1 MSPPLIAVFNGP
13 NLNLLG
19 LREPALYGADTLDD
33 VEALC
38 AEAGEE
44 LGLAIDFRQTNLEGE
59 LVTWVQE
66 CRGRAAGIVIN
77 PAAYTHTSI
86 ALMDALAAVAL
97 PQGIPIIEVHLT
109 NIHKREAFRHV
120 SYVSRV
126 ADGVICG
133 FGPAGYALG
142 LRAMARLLGDV
153 G

>member
-19 LREPALYGADTLDD
+19 TREPALYGAETLDD

-38 AEAGEE
+38 AEAAEE

-66 CRGRAAGIVIN
+66 CRGRAAGILLN

-97 PQGIPIIEVHLT
+97 PVIEVHLT

-142 LRAMARLLGDV
+142 LRAMARLLGDAA
-153 G
+153 